1 MFKQCINMP
10 KGAKQVTLP
19 KNENVVVFTAT
30 FAYEAENIT
39 PVLEIFRTGNRRT
52 TNAEGK
58 EVKKNLLADA
68 KVIASSGLHLHKVKD
83 KTHAAFMNLKFIK
96 NILS

>member
-19 KNENVVVFTAT
+19 KNEKVVVFTAT

-39 PVLEIFRTGNRRT
+39 PFSEIFRTGNRRT

-58 EVKKNLLADA
+58 EVKKNLLTDA
-68 KVIASSGLHLHKVKD
+68 KVIVSSGLHLNKVKD
-83 KTHAAFMNLKFIK
+83 KTHAAFMNLSFIK
-96 NILS
+96 NISS

>member
-1 MFKQCINMP
+1 MFKQCINLP
-10 KGAKQVTLP
+10 KGAKQISLP
-19 KNENVVVFTAT
+19 KKKNVVIFAAT

-68 KVIASSGLHLHKVKD
+68 KVIASSVLHLHKVKD